1 MKSID
6 IRLGWLRYLVSANF
20 WLMSML
26 AYSTEN
32 TVSITIKHHQTPVLR
47 DLEYNPIVLLKI
59 ESNKSQKLTNLKFD
73 LSGTTDL
80 SDLKSLDIFWS
91 GQDSVFF
98 IQDWVSKVTDIKE
111 QLGISLNRELS
122 AGVSYI
128 WISCSIHDEAD
139 LLHRLSIQLSTISF
153 KSNTH
158 VDLVQDLRG
167 SLYRFGVALRQHGQ
181 DAINTHRIPGL
192 ATTGKGTLMAI
203 YDARRDTGRDLQGD
217 IDIGLNRSFDQGN
230 TWKPIQII
238 MDMGEWGDLPQ
249 KFNGVSDACIL
260 VKGKDI
266 FVAGLW
272 MHGVLD
278 QHGNWVEDLTAD
290 STNWNHQWRDKGSQ
304 PGFGEKQTAQFLIVK
319 SSDDGYSWSK
329 PVNLTKMCKKE
340 DWWLWA
346 PAPGRG
352 IVMDD
357 GTLVFPTQG
366 RDQHGLPFSNITFS
380 VDNGITWQTS
390 NPASHNTTEC
400 AVAEYEPGKLMLNIR
415 DNRNRVDKSA
425 TNGRAIFTT
434 PDKGNN
440 WIEHETSHRALVEPV
455 CMGSLYKH
463 AYWVEGKQKEVLLFS
478 NPNSTYQRDKLTIKM
493 SFDAGKSWPV
503 EHWILLDEGQSR
515 GYSCLT
521 SIDDTTI
528 GIVYEGSRADLVFQ
542 KIDLSPFLS
551 TEK

>member
-1 MKSID
+1 MKSIY
-6 IRLGWLRYLVSANF
+6 IPLGWLKYLACANF
-20 WLMSML
+20 LLMSML
-26 AYSTEN
+26 AFSQEN
-32 TVSITIKHHQTPVLR
+32 IVRITIKLYQTPVLR
-47 DLEYNPIVLLKI
+47 DLEYNPIVSLKI
-59 ESNKSQKLTNLKFD
+59 ESNKSQKLTDLKFD

-91 GQDSVFF
+91 GQDSIFF
-98 IQDWVSKVTDIKE
+98 IQDWILKETDIKE
-111 QLGISLNRELS
+111 QLEISLNRELNV
-122 AGVSYI
+122 GVNYI
-128 WISCSIHDEAD
+128 WISCSLQDEAD
-139 LLHRLSIQLSTISF
+139 LLHRLSIQLSDISF
-153 KSNTH
+153 KSNAH
-158 VDLVQDLRG
+158 VELVQDLH
-167 SLYRFGVALRQHGQ
+167 SSPFRFGVALRQHGQ
-181 DAINTHRIPGL
+181 DDINTYRIPGL
-192 ATTGKGTLMAI
+192 ATTDKGTLMAV

-217 IDIGLNRSFDQGN
+217 IDIGLNRSFDQGT
-230 TWKPIQII
+230 TWESMQII

-249 KFNGVSDACIL
+249 KFNGVSDASIL
-260 VKGKDI
+260 LNGKDI

-278 QHGNWVEDLTAD
+278 QNGNWVEGLTVD

-319 SSDDGYSWSK
+319 SADDGYSWSK

-352 IVMDD
+352 IVMTD
-357 GTLVFPTQG
+357 GTLVFPSQG
-366 RDQHGLPFSNITFS
+366 RDQNGLPFSNITFS

-415 DNRNRVDKSA
+415 DNRNRSDKSA
-425 TNGRAIFTT
+425 TNGRAIFTSS
-434 PDKGNN
+434 DKGNN

-455 CMGSLYKH
+455 CMGSLHKH
-463 AYWVEGKQKEVLLFS
+463 VYWVDGKKKEVLLFS
-478 NPNSTYQRDKLTIKM
+478 NPNSKYQRDKLTIKM
-493 SFDAGKSWPV
+493 SFDGGQSWPG
-503 EHWILLDEGQSR
+503 EYWILLDEGQSR

-542 KIDLSPFLS
+542 KIDLSSFLS
-551 TEK
+551 TKK